1 MKDTCRYLSV
11 IRHQLKSAWNWA
23 CNSAGPQVRERVPR
37 VGQQGRGLS
46 LNSTREMQG
55 TDFFHLCWTYCGIR
69 HSSSLPQ
76 EMSRIAQILGK
87 RQDLKTP
94 HREFCLILASEL
106 EAGLS
111 EPKCMIQPEHLPGQP
126 FLPHTAKAPPTP
138 PTPSRVEDMQTSR
151 SEALLRGYE
160 SPPISLS
167 LSVVS
172 ILCLPLDRE
181 RLDFQ
186 TCKIWK
192 MKRLEVLKE
201 RTGVVL
207 APKGGLLLS
216 AAGSTI
222 QNRCLMN
229 PALQKPINPLTPAL
243 T

>member
-87 RQDLKTP
+87 RQDLR
-94 HREFCLILASEL
+94 HHIVNSAS
-106 EAGLS
+106 
-111 EPKCMIQPEHLPGQP
+111 
-126 FLPHTAKAPPTP
+126 FLPVNLRQGFPSPNAWFSRNISQVSIPSTHSQGSTNT

-167 LSVVS
+167 VSLSSVNFVPFS
-172 ILCLPLDRE
+172 GE
-181 RLDFQ
+181 RKTRFSNLQ
-186 TCKIWK
+186 N
-192 MKRLEVLKE
+192 LKNEKARSFE
-201 RTGVVL
+201 RKNSCCSS
-207 APKGGLLLS
+207 P
-216 AAGSTI
+216 
-222 QNRCLMN
+222 
-229 PALQKPINPLTPAL
+229 
-243 T
+243 